1 LRLPVC
7 RLTWLHTLMQA
18 WTALPVFVFLI
29 QPDQLLILAA
39 TQRQELALQLADV
52 LDAILY

>member
-1 LRLPVC
+1 
-7 RLTWLHTLMQA
+7 MQA
-18 WTALPVFVFLI
+18 WSALPVLVSLI
-29 QPDQLLILAA
+29 PDQLLILAA

>member
-1 LRLPVC
+1 
-7 RLTWLHTLMQA
+7 MQA

-52 LDAILY
+52 LDAILW